1 MASLGSLRARE
12 AWQVELTGGG
22 SSAAEW
28 RQAAPTPVTRLQA
41 EEPLAQAALWGGLPD
56 CHQLCGFMLVDRFRP
71 HPAPNLALPYP
82 QAQPIISSKD
92 SMQCGAASTNLTQQL
107 QAWMLPPHPGPG
119 RLDAPSGPLS
129 SVCGCAAS
137 VKLMYEPQP
146 KPARISKF
154 TDMTIRAVACGAA
167 HTVALNDK
175 GEAFS
180 WGEHH
185 LGFSCA
191 GTGRR
196 HA

>member
-1 MASLGSLRARE
+1 M
-12 AWQVELTGGG
+12 ELTGGG

-28 RQAAPTPVTRLQA
+28 RQAAPTPVTKLQA

-56 CHQLCGFMLVDRFRP
+56 CHQLCGFMLIDRIR
-71 HPAPNLALPYP
+71 PYP
-82 QAQPIISSKD
+82 TPHQALLLPRAQPIISSKD
-92 SMQCGAASTNLTQQL
+92 SMQCGAASTQLTQQL
-107 QAWMLPPHPGPG
+107 QAWLPPPHPGPG
-119 RLDAPSGPLS
+119 GLHAPPGPLN
-129 SVCGCAAS
+129 SVCGRAAS

-180 WGEHH
+180 WGEHRH
-185 LGFSCA
+185 SFSCA